1 MEPSKP
7 VRHLTVI
14 DLALI
19 VVAAGV
25 GLGMLRLML
34 RSVFNG
40 WLDYSRWSEWLAQLQ
55 PRFVLYMLSDA
66 TAPLIVVATAGTGIL
81 LVLRH
86 MPPRPSRRRI
96 ARQSGMAACIVAS
109 LSLAWVAMAYLLFEL
124 MLSGFPGYQFDRIRM
139 VQTLIIHLVFPLVG
153 VSVMTTWVQNALA
166 GRWRRPADWID
177 LAGIVVGIFWIV
189 IGFAWTLRSY
199 ELLI

>member
-1 MEPSKP
+1 MKP
-7 VRHLTVI
+7 PKRVRHLTVI

-25 GLGMLRLML
+25 GFGILRLML

-40 WLDYSRWSEWLAQLQ
+40 WLDYSRWTEWLAHLQ

-66 TAPLIVVATAGTGIL
+66 TAPLIVVAAAGTGIL
-81 LVLRH
+81 LVLRL

-96 ARQSGMAACIVAS
+96 ACQSGMAACITAS
-109 LSLAWVAMAYLLFEL
+109 LALAWIAIAYLLLEL
-124 MLSGFPGYQFDRIRM
+124 ILSGFPGYQFDRIRM
-139 VQTLIIHLVFPLVG
+139 IQTLIIHLVFPLVG
-153 VSVMTTWVQNALA
+153 VSVMTTWVQIAFA
-166 GRWRRPADWID
+166 GRWKRPADWID
-177 LAGIVVGIFWIV
+177 FAGIVVGIIWIV